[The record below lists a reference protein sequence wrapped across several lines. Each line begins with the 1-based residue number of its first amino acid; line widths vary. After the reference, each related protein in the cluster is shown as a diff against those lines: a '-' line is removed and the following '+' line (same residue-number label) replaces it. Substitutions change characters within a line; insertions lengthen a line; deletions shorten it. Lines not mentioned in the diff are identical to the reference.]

1 MSNNSLLHH
10 HFVLP
15 GQVLATSHSESD
27 GGFLRGHGT
36 YIELVPDDEDDDDED
51 DDDDALNG
59 RHGGGGGGMA
69 GTSTSLGKMKKKKSS
84 SSSSGMGDGWGNFD
98 TSNVVMQS
106 AVDHDKDCGG
116 GGGDANMDDNTND
129 DNANNDDDQQQESLL
144 LSKGPQRLIASVA
157 GTVERVNKLISVIP
171 LSPSIYNGQVGDLV
185 IGRIVGVGGSRW
197 KVSLTCSSPSSSGSN
212 GSMKEGQLPLSGVN
226 LPGGVQRI
234 RTSEDVLAMRSL
246 YREGDLLTC
255 EVQQVQRDGTL
266 ILHTR
271 SLRYGKL
278 ENGVLVTVPPH
289 LVGRR
294 KNHFVTLR
302 GIVGAKRRGGSG
314 IGNADAMN
322 IENPGVDEDGDDN
335 DDDGSNVDVY
345 LGLNGGIWIQRTV
358 PSRWE
363 NAIRA
368 DQDERAPL
376 AETLQKL
383 RQLHAS
389 TRVSPAMREG
399 IARVRNSIDCLRLV
413 HCQITPDSIEVVAR
427 ASLDAE
433 VRVADM
439 LLPEWVVKLTE
450 GTRRH

>member
-1 MSNNSLLHH
+1 MIAMSSNSLLSRR
-10 HFVLP
+10 FVLP

-36 YIELVPDDEDDDDED
+36 YIELVPDDDEDED
-51 DDDDALNG
+51 DDDA
-59 RHGGGGGGMA
+59 MA
-69 GTSTSLGKMKKKKSS
+69 GLSSTFRKMKKKSS
-84 SSSSGMGDGWGNFD
+84 LEGWGNFD
-98 TSNVVMQS
+98 TSNGVMQTV
-106 AVDHDKDCGG
+106 VDDGG
-116 GGGDANMDDNTND
+116 GAAMAHDDAKDDNND
-129 DNANNDDDQQQESLL
+129 DNATNEQQQVPSL

-302 GIVGAKRRGGSG
+302 GLGGEKKRGG
-314 IGNADAMN
+314 GNADAMN
-322 IENPGVDEDGDDN
+322 VDNPGVDEDNDDN
-335 DDDGSNVDVY
+335 DDGSSVDVY
-345 LGLNGGIWIQRTV
+345 LGLNGGIWVQRTV
-358 PSRWE
+358 PTGWE
-363 NAIRA
+363 NAVRA
-368 DQDERAPL
+368 EQDERAPL

-383 RQLHAS
+383 RRRHAL

-413 HCQITPDSIEVVAR
+413 HCQISPESIEIVAR
-427 ASLDAE
+427 ASLDAG

-450 GTRRH
+450 GTRHH

>member
-1 MSNNSLLHH
+1 MSDLQLHH

-15 GQVLATSHSESD
+15 GQVLATSHSETD

-36 YIELVPDDEDDDDED
+36 YIELVPDENDDDED
-51 DDDDALNG
+51 DDDGDG
-59 RHGGGGGGMA
+59 RVDPKPKHGGGMA
-69 GTSTSLGKMKKKKSS
+69 GTRKRSS
-84 SSSSGMGDGWGNFD
+84 SRWGDDNCN
-98 TSNVVMQS
+98 TTNVVMR
-106 AVDHDKDCGG
+106 A
-116 GGGDANMDDNTND
+116 ADDNNNSGDNDDTNNND
-129 DNANNDDDQQQESLL
+129 DNNPEHIPNLP
-144 LSKGPQRLIASVA
+144 KGPQRLIASVA

-171 LSPSIYNGQVGDLV
+171 LSPSIYVGQVGDLV

-197 KVSLTCSSPSSSGSN
+197 KVSLTCSAPSSAGAN

-246 YREGDLLTC
+246 YKEGDLLTC

-278 ENGVLVTVPPH
+278 DNGVLVTVPPT

-294 KNHFVTLR
+294 KNHFVSIKGL
-302 GIVGAKRRGGSG
+302 GGKPV
-314 IGNADAMN
+314 
-322 IENPGVDEDGDDN
+322 ENGKDGESSSMDVDDEEGD
-335 DDDGSNVDVY
+335 VDVY

-358 PSRWE
+358 PSEWE
-363 NAIRA
+363 NVIRA

-383 RQLHAS
+383 RHRHAT
-389 TRVSPAMREG
+389 TRVTRSMRMT
-399 IARVRNSIDCLRLV
+399 IARVRNSIECLRQV
-413 HCQITPDSIEVVAR
+413 HCQITPDSIEIVAK
-427 ASLDAE
+427 ASMVE
-433 VRVADM
+433 GVRVADM

-450 GTRRH
+450 GTRQ

>member
-1 MSNNSLLHH
+1 MSDLLLHH

-15 GQVLATSHSESD
+15 GQVLATSHSETD

-36 YIELVPDDEDDDDED
+36 YIELVPDEND
-51 DDDDALNG
+51 DDDDYDDDDDGLA
-59 RHGGGGGGMA
+59 HPKHGGGMA
-69 GTSTSLGKMKKKKSS
+69 GTRKRSSTRW
-84 SSSSGMGDGWGNFD
+84 GDDDNN
-98 TSNVVMQS
+98 TTNVVMR
-106 AVDHDKDCGG
+106 AVDDNNNNNS
-116 GGGDANMDDNTND
+116 GDNDDINNND
-129 DNANNDDDQQQESLL
+129 DNNPEHKNLP
-144 LSKGPQRLIASVA
+144 KGPQRLIASVA

-171 LSPSIYNGQVGDLV
+171 LSPSIYVGQVGDLV

-197 KVSLTCSSPSSSGSN
+197 KVSLTCSSPSSAGAN

-234 RTSEDVLAMRSL
+234 RTSEDALAMRSL
-246 YREGDLLTC
+246 YKEGDLLTC

-278 ENGVLVTVPPH
+278 DNGVLVTVPPT

-294 KNHFVTLR
+294 KNHFVSIKGL
-302 GIVGAKRRGGSG
+302 GGKTVRTDKDGESSSM
-314 IGNADAMN
+314 D
-322 IENPGVDEDGDDN
+322 VDDEEGEGD
-335 DDDGSNVDVY
+335 VDVY

-358 PSRWE
+358 PSEWE
-363 NAIRA
+363 NVIRA

-383 RQLHAS
+383 RHRHAT
-389 TRVSPAMREG
+389 TRVTRSMRET
-399 IARVRNSIDCLRLV
+399 IARVRNSIECLRQV
-413 HCQITPDSIEVVAR
+413 HCQITPDSIEIVAK
-427 ASLDAE
+427 ASMVE
-433 VRVADM
+433 GVRVADM

-450 GTRRH
+450 GTRQ

>member
-1 MSNNSLLHH
+1 MSDLLHH

-15 GQVLATSHSESD
+15 GQVLATSHSETD

-36 YIELVPDDEDDDDED
+36 YIELVPDENDDDDRDLD
-51 DDDDALNG
+51 DDDG
-59 RHGGGGGGMA
+59 KHGGGMA
-69 GTSTSLGKMKKKKSS
+69 GTTGRRGKG
-84 SSSSGMGDGWGNFD
+84 SSGWGDD
-98 TSNVVMQS
+98 KSSNVVMQAADDS
-106 AVDHDKDCGG
+106 SKGDKDA
-116 GGGDANMDDNTND
+116 DEDNSEHIPN
-129 DNANNDDDQQQESLL
+129 

-171 LSPSIYNGQVGDLV
+171 LSPSIYVGQVGDLV
-185 IGRIVGVGGSRW
+185 VGRIVGVGGSRW
-197 KVSLTCSSPSSSGSN
+197 KVSLTCSAPASSGSN

-234 RTSEDVLAMRSL
+234 RTSEDVLAMRNFFK
-246 YREGDLLTC
+246 EGDLLTC

-278 ENGVLVTVPPH
+278 DNGVLVTVPPT

-294 KNHFVTLR
+294 KNHFVSLK
-302 GIVGAKRRGGSG
+302 GLSGNIVRD
-314 IGNADAMN
+314 GNGESMD
-322 IENPGVDEDGDDN
+322 VDGEEGEGD
-335 DDDGSNVDVY
+335 VDVY

-358 PSRWE
+358 PSEWE
-363 NAIRA
+363 NVIRA

-383 RQLHAS
+383 RHRHAT
-389 TRVSPAMREG
+389 TRVSRSMRETIG
-399 IARVRNSIDCLRLV
+399 RVRNSIECLRQV
-413 HCQITPDSIEVVAR
+413 HCLITPDSIEIVAK
-427 ASLDAE
+427 ASVAE
-433 VRVADM
+433 GVRVADM

-450 GTRRH
+450 GTRQ